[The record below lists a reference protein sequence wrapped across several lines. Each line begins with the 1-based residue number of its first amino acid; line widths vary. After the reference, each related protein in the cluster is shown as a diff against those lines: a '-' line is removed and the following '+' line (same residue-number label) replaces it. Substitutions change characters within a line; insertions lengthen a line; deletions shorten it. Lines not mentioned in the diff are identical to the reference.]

1 MAAIAAE
8 KAAQQALAGTVAD
21 EGQNPVLG
29 SQAVST
35 ANELKEK
42 KMKKEK

>member
-8 KAAQQALAGTVAD
+8 KAAAAL
-21 EGQNPVLG
+21 LG
-29 SQAVST
+29 GEAPGGSLSDSV
-35 ANELKEK
+35 KEK

>member
-8 KAAQQALAGTVAD
+8 KAAAALLGGEVQ
-21 EGQNPVLG
+21 GG
-29 SQAVST
+29 SQSDAV
-35 ANELKEK
+35 KEK